1 VFILVALA
9 MALFSLTIFSLM
21 VHRVRRQAVLKLDAE
36 NTLEEA
42 REKVARLGY
51 EVDRLYCQNQIL
63 DNCLSTIKHET
74 MYYPARIR
82 QMLESATRE
91 QLHEVCS
98 YYRKIYG
105 MLTMQAESQLQE
117 PVFRRQT
124 VRLDEII
131 KGAPRVEVI
140 GDAML
145 LRELLKRLG
154 GGSFTVTE
162 REKDVLVSTA
172 NGSRADEHQFMA
184 TADNFDDM
192 VAKEILREHDAFSG
206 HPGLRLYADNKK
218 IYFTLWKTSKSS

>member
-1 VFILVALA
+1 
-9 MALFSLTIFSLM
+9 
-21 VHRVRRQAVLKLDAE
+21 
-36 NTLEEA
+36 
-42 REKVARLGY
+42 
-51 EVDRLYCQNQIL
+51 
-63 DNCLSTIKHET
+63 
-74 MYYPARIR
+74 
-82 QMLESATRE
+82 MLESATRE
-91 QLHEVCS
+91 QLYEVCS

-124 VRLDEII
+124 VRLDGII

-140 GDAML
+140 GDTML

-154 GGSFTVTE
+154 GGLFAVTE
-162 REKDVLVSTA
+162 REKDVLVSTV
-172 NGSRADEHQFMA
+172 NDSGADEHQFMA
-184 TADNFDDM
+184 TADNFDAM